1 MFSHCVIYVEAEERR
16 KHGFSVD
23 SALHILVTHV
33 GFPGEIQEDS
43 LTLLLLFREEKSI
56 AAAGLC
62 RRRSKRKE
70 DLNNPLPLPSGI
82 THHYLHNTLSLV
94 ALCVCIQCNLQETQ
108 KTSEKKKWGLNGRNW
123 TVDAEPTGKL
133 TISRLY
139 SKGLLTVSRRR
150 CSIFQRYERPF

>member
-1 MFSHCVIYVEAEERR
+1 MNKGLKSTKSTLQRIDQTTYVTFCYMFSHCVIYVEAEERR

-82 THHYLHNTLSLV
+82 THHYLHNT
-94 ALCVCIQCNLQETQ
+94 
-108 KTSEKKKWGLNGRNW
+108 
-123 TVDAEPTGKL
+123 
-133 TISRLY
+133 
-139 SKGLLTVSRRR
+139 
-150 CSIFQRYERPF
+150 

>member
-62 RRRSKRKE
+62 R
-70 DLNNPLPLPSGI
+70 
-82 THHYLHNTLSLV
+82 
-94 ALCVCIQCNLQETQ
+94 
-108 KTSEKKKWGLNGRNW
+108 KKKQ
-123 TVDAEPTGKL
+123 EK
-133 TISRLY
+133 
-139 SKGLLTVSRRR
+139 RRP
-150 CSIFQRYERPF
+150 Q

>member
-1 MFSHCVIYVEAEERR
+1 MNKGLKSTKSTLQRIDQTTYVTFCYMFSHCVIYVEAEERR

-43 LTLLLLFREEKSI
+43 LTLLLLSFRRKK
-56 AAAGLC
+56 AAGLC
-62 RRRSKRKE
+62 GRSKRKE

-108 KTSEKKKWGLNGRNW
+108 KTSEKKK
-123 TVDAEPTGKL
+123 
-133 TISRLY
+133 
-139 SKGLLTVSRRR
+139 
-150 CSIFQRYERPF
+150 

>member
-1 MFSHCVIYVEAEERR
+1 MNKGLKSTKLTLQRIDQTTYVTFCYMFSHCVIYVEAEERR

-94 ALCVCIQCNLQETQ
+94 ALCVHPMQFA
-108 KTSEKKKWGLNGRNW
+108 RN
-123 TVDAEPTGKL
+123 
-133 TISRLY
+133 
-139 SKGLLTVSRRR
+139 SKN
-150 CSIFQRYERPF
+150 F